1 MKVGDL
7 IKFNETA
14 IAIHNDHAIGFIAGD
29 VYTDSDG
36 DKMIPVYWTDIN
48 KRFDEMVEELE
59 VISEGR

>member
-14 IAIHNDHAIGFIAGD
+14 IAIHNDHAIGFIVGD

-48 KRFDEMVEELE
+48 KRFDEIVEELE